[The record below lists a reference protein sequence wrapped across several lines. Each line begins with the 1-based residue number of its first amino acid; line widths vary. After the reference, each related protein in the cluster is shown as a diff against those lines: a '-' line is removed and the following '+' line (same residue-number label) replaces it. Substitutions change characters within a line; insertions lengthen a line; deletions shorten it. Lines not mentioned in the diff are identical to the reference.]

1 MLRRL
6 TGPWRRFFNSRFET
20 VAAELRATRA
30 EAQAA
35 RAAADLAI
43 GQLRLTGDALAAL
56 REDLAR
62 RDEATDQVLTVLGR
76 QLAALEAQIGSSGGG
91 GRPAAIPDPRR

>member
-1 MLRRL
+1 MLKRL

-35 RAAADLAI
+35 RDAADAAM
-43 GQLRLTGDALAAL
+43 GQLRVTGDALVAL
-56 REDLAR
+56 RDDLAR
-62 RDEATDQVLTVLGR
+62 RDEATDQVLAVLGR
-76 QLAALEAQIGSSGGG
+76 QLAALEDRIAPPGG
-91 GRPAAIPDPRR
+91 GRHTPASADHRG